1 MRMILVAA
9 LLCGLCLPAA
19 ALDVPANG
27 FVVSSDISQLP
38 KAVQEKRAAL
48 LDAAVSGDMGKL
60 KAIFDAQAE
69 KPTVSFGEPED
80 PIAYLKEQSGDGD
93 GLEVLAILADT
104 LETPFA
110 AQDAGDGKV
119 YYIWPYFAA
128 MEDFRVLTP
137 AQLVEG
143 YRLLGWRGF
152 EDMREYGGWLNWRA
166 YIDQDGTLSAFV
178 AGD

>member
-1 MRMILVAA
+1 MRLILAA
-9 LLCGLCLPAA
+9 LLMALAAPAV

-27 FVVSSDISQLP
+27 YVVSSDLSELP
-38 KAVQEKRAAL
+38 EAVREKRAAL
-48 LDAAVSGDMGKL
+48 LDAARSGDMDKL
-60 KAIFDAQAE
+60 KAIFDAQKA
-69 KPTVSFGEPED
+69 PPNVSFGGPDDE
-80 PIAYLKEQSGDGD
+80 IAYLKETSGDGG

-104 LETPFA
+104 LEAPFA
-110 AQDAGDGKV
+110 AQGSGDGKV
-119 YYIWPYFAA
+119 YYVWPYFAVI
-128 MEDFRVLTP
+128 EDMRVLTP

-166 YIDQDGTLSAFV
+166 FIDENGELTAFV